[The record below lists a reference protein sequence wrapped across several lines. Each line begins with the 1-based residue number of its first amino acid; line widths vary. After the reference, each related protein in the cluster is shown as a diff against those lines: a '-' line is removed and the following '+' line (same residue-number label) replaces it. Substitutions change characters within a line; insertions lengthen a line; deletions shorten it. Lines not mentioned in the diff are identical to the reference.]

1 MLSIDHIYNTI
12 RNLKPEYQ
20 GILLSQYNFYD
31 LRTLLEKDIVEYDR
45 YLTSIINSAEKYFKL
60 FGALVD
66 LYIGVRK
73 EQESDIM
80 ASMSQAYDRLSEED
94 KKKVCGAM
102 MGKKEFFSDAYKNM
116 MDVFQKAM
124 KSEKEN
130 NNIVGSDVEKSM

>member
-12 RNLKPEYQ
+12 RNLKPKYQ
-20 GILLSQYNFYD
+20 EVLLSQYNFYD
-31 LRTLLEKDIVEYDR
+31 LRTLLEEDIVEYDR

-60 FGALVD
+60 FSALVD

-80 ASMSQAYDRLSEED
+80 ASISQAYDRLSEED
-94 KKKVCGAM
+94 KKKVCVVM

-116 MDVFQKAM
+116 MDGFQNAM